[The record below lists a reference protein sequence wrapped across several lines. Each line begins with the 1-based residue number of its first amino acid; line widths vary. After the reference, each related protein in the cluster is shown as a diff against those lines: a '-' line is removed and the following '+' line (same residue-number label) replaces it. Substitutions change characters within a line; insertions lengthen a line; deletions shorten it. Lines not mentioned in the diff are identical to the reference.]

1 MSHDRRRS
9 EAEGERGVS
18 DRPVDG
24 ASAEQ
29 QILSLH
35 SAVGN
40 VAFTRM
46 VSRSLAARL
55 SRKKVSSAPV
65 EFAGSSP
72 PGHFTSRRSGKG
84 GHKRGRGAPTK
95 PSDSGML
102 RQGSRGSRVSSLQM
116 DLSVYGGHPIAVDG
130 IFGPL
135 TDGAVRSFQ
144 RDEGLDADG
153 IVGPLTSAA
162 LNGRKGSRRLGGHS
176 KYSDVTLKRG

>member
-1 MSHDRRRS
+1 
-9 EAEGERGVS
+9 
-18 DRPVDG
+18 
-24 ASAEQ
+24 
-29 QILSLH
+29 
-35 SAVGN
+35 
-40 VAFTRM
+40 
-46 VSRSLAARL
+46 
-55 SRKKVSSAPV
+55 
-65 EFAGSSP
+65 
-72 PGHFTSRRSGKG
+72 
-84 GHKRGRGAPTK
+84 
-95 PSDSGML
+95 
-102 RQGSRGSRVSSLQM
+102 M